1 MDAALLAACA
11 EFGPRLT
18 EEALRE
24 AGAPDAWSGFV
35 AMAQEICDMGGDGA
49 EFLRRLSILVYAY
62 ASAVIIH
69 KRLGTQAHAAASDDV
84 GAAQLELPGAQP
96 SLPGHDLMKG
106 LVQLSLWESDYPEF
120 Q

>member
-24 AGAPDAWSGFV
+24 AGTPDAWSGFV
-35 AMAQEICDMGGDGA
+35 AMAQEVCDRGGNGA

-62 ASAVIIH
+62 ASAVTIH
-69 KRLGTQAHAAASDDV
+69 KRIWAQAHAAASDDR
-84 GAAQLELPGAQP
+84 GAARLELPGAQP

-106 LVQLSLWESDYPEF
+106 LVQLSLWGRDYPGF